1 MDLIQGQKQL
11 NKFLRLF
18 LVGLLLLAAGPGLM
32 AQGQDKDITKKL
44 QWISTS

>member
-18 LVGLLLLAAGPGLM
+18 LVGLLLLAAGPVRPKVDPL
-32 AQGQDKDITKKL
+32 
-44 QWISTS
+44 